1 MPTSSD
7 LAQTSVFLSNISR
20 NKNYSAIESV
30 NKQGYSQSAGASTI
44 IGTKAG
50 MKVFFSA
57 GHWVYPKLNRM
68 NLSGFQSK
76 KSENELWGWGRN
88 MHWVTPCIPVVQH
101 SFRNPGACL
110 QEEIIW
116 WETWKFL
123 LYFYILAVW
132 EPNLP
137 VFIYLF
143 SELKHFWYKNH
154 NIQFCSLVVD

>member
-76 KSENELWGWGRN
+76 KSENELWG
-88 MHWVTPCIPVVQH
+88 
-101 SFRNPGACL
+101 
-110 QEEIIW
+110 
-116 WETWKFL
+116 
-123 LYFYILAVW
+123 
-132 EPNLP
+132 
-137 VFIYLF
+137 
-143 SELKHFWYKNH
+143 
-154 NIQFCSLVVD
+154 

>member
-44 IGTKAG
+44 IGTTAG

-57 GHWVYPKLNRM
+57 GHWVYPKHFRM

-76 KSENELWGWGRN
+76 KNEKKMN
-88 MHWVTPCIPVVQH
+88 
-101 SFRNPGACL
+101 
-110 QEEIIW
+110 
-116 WETWKFL
+116 
-123 LYFYILAVW
+123 
-132 EPNLP
+132 
-137 VFIYLF
+137 
-143 SELKHFWYKNH
+143 
-154 NIQFCSLVVD
+154 